1 MVIWDTNILAL
12 YFGGRLDGD
21 DRLRMDGMVS
31 ELSRKREPI
40 GIPAQ
45 VWAEF
50 LHAASLNALNQSDAI
65 LKSSAF
71 RFLPYDMR
79 ATVENAEIART
90 GMAARKSQKG
100 KIRERQAVKVDWQ
113 ILAIAKVHN
122 ARILLTND
130 VDMAKEAAR
139 LGIKCQCI
147 SDLPIPEELR
157 QHNLT
162 LMQGHADTESPSVSP
177 P

>member
-12 YFGGRLDGD
+12 YFGRRLEGD
-21 DRLRMDGMVS
+21 DQLRMDGLVA
-31 ELSRKREPI
+31 ELARKREPI

-50 LHAASLNALNQSDAI
+50 LHAASPEEFEQSQSL
-65 LKSSAF
+65 LKTSAF

-79 ATVENAEIART
+79 AAIENAEISKA
-90 GMAARKSQKG
+90 GQAARKSLKG

-113 ILAIAKVHN
+113 IIAIAKVHN

-130 VDMAKEAAR
+130 DAMLKEAERA
-139 LGIKCQCI
+139 GTTCQSI
-147 SDLPIPEELR
+147 SDLPIPDALR
-157 QHNLT
+157 QHHLNLT
-162 LMQGHADTESPSVSP
+162 QNATEAEATA
-177 P
+177 